1 MNLFA
6 TAKSSRVR
14 APAVAG
20 RFYPGDPTKLRQ
32 TVEQLLHTAPAWNG
46 PVPKALIAPH
56 AGYLFSGPV
65 AAAAYTTLAGGRGVV
80 ERVVLLGPAHFV
92 GFHGVAATDKE
103 AFATPLGRVAVDVP
117 ALNEL
122 VERKLVVRL
131 EQAHADE
138 HCLEVQLPFLQVLLD
153 TFKIVPL
160 VVGDVSISEL
170 GRLLDEIWGGPE
182 TLIIVS
188 SDLSHYL
195 GAAAARVMDE
205 STATAIARLAPEELN
220 EQQACGLV
228 AIRSLL
234 AVAAKHNLAARR
246 LDLRNSADAGG
257 PADRVVGYGAFAF
270 GAVR

>member
-6 TAKSSRVR
+6 TTTSSRVR
-14 APAVAG
+14 VPAVAG

-32 TVEQLLHTAPAWNG
+32 TVEQLLDTAPAWNG

-56 AGYLFSGPV
+56 AGYPFSGPV
-65 AAAAYTTLAGGRGVV
+65 AAAAYATLARGRGVV
-80 ERVVLLGPAHFV
+80 QRVVLLGPAHFV

-103 AFATPLGRVAVDVP
+103 AFETPLGRVAVDVP

-122 VERKLVVRL
+122 VERQLVVRF
-131 EQAHADE
+131 EQAHTSE
-138 HCLEVQLPFLQVLLD
+138 HCLEVQLPFLQVRLEK
-153 TFKIVPL
+153 FKILPL
-160 VVGDVSISEL
+160 VVGDVSAIEL
-170 GRLLDEIWGGPE
+170 GGLLDAIWGGPE

-195 GAAAARVMDE
+195 DTAAARVMDE
-205 STATAIARLAPEELN
+205 STAVAIERLAPEELN

-234 AVAAKHNLAARR
+234 TVASKHHLVARR

-270 GAVR
+270 GIVH